1 MIQIDLKSH
10 GKGRNKKNF
19 SILCISL
26 TSMQNCK
33 SQIQWIGQ
41 ILFVPHQYIYIYK
54 SRDLIWESMR
64 FCQVVYCITSFS
76 FRLSPHLNL
85 AFMSNY
91 YVMANAFIQMYLPLH
106 NSLNAFIQIYL
117 RSLRNL
123 NYTKFNKETIW
134 IYQCHKKK
142 NKHANTWN
150 ITIYFLLT
158 KRIKKKKTNK
168 R

>member
-10 GKGRNKKNF
+10 GKCRNKKNF

-41 ILFVPHQYIYIYK
+41 ILFVPHQYIYIYIYK

-64 FCQVVYCITSFS
+64 FCQVAYCITSFS

-142 NKHANTWN
+142 
-150 ITIYFLLT
+150 
-158 KRIKKKKTNK
+158 KKNMQIHEILQFIFY
-168 R
+168 